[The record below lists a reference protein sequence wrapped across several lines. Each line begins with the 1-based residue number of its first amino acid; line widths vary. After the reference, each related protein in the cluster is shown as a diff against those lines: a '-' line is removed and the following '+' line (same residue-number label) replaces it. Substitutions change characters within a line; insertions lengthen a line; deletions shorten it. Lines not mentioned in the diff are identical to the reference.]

1 MLKIQHLIIYALSI
15 SVFSFGSDHKR
26 NKSNVIVGANQ
37 ILEYQNIIKNK
48 RIGIIA
54 NHTSVIFKDNGE
66 YTHLVDS
73 LISLNYHIK
82 KIFAPE
88 HGFGGTKP
96 NGENIN
102 DEIDE
107 DSGLQIISLHGKQRN
122 YGEIKSEDL
131 KDIDILIFDLQ
142 DVGVRFY
149 THLSI
154 LHYAMLAS
162 SVNDIP
168 IIVFDRPNP
177 NSHYVDGPILDLKNK
192 SFVGLHPVPIVY
204 GLTIGEYAKMI
215 NGEDWLGLNTKADL
229 SVIKLKNYN
238 RNEIYELPIAPSPNL
253 PNSKAI
259 NLYPSLCLFEGTNVS
274 VGRGTN
280 LQFQI
285 YGSPNLNKK
294 TNEFYFTPKKNIGS
308 KYPKNENILCFG
320 KDLRSEKVLN
330 EINLNYI
337 IDAYNSSNNKT
348 NFFNSYF
355 VKLSGNENL
364 KKNIV
369 LGKSSDDIKKE
380 WKEGIDTFKKLR
392 KKYFLY

>member
-15 SVFSFGSDHKR
+15 SIFSFGTDHKR
-26 NKSNVIVGANQ
+26 NKSSVIVGANQ
-37 ILEYQNIIKNK
+37 ISEYQNIIKNK
-48 RIGIIA
+48 RIGVIA
-54 NHTSVIFKDNGE
+54 NHTSVIFKNNGE
-66 YTHLVDS
+66 YTHLIDS
-73 LISLNYHIK
+73 LISLNYQIE

-88 HGFGGTKP
+88 HGFRGTEP

-102 DEIDE
+102 DGIDE
-107 DSGLQIISLHGKQRN
+107 KSGLKIISLHGNQRN

-131 KDIDILIFDLQ
+131 NDIDILIFDLQ

-162 SVNDIP
+162 SVNNIP
-168 IIVFDRPNP
+168 IIIFDRPNP
-177 NSHYVDGPILDLKNK
+177 NSHYVDGPILNLENK
-192 SFVGLHPVPIVY
+192 SFVGLHPVPVVY

-215 NGEDWLGLNTKADL
+215 NGENWLGSNKKADL
-229 SVIKLKNYN
+229 TVIRLKNYD
-238 RNEIYELPIAPSPNL
+238 RYEIYELPIPPSPNL

-259 NLYPSLCLFEGTNVS
+259 NLYPSLCLFEGTGVS

-285 YGSPNLNKK
+285 YGSPDLNKK
-294 TNEFYFTPKKNIGS
+294 TNKFRFTPKKNIGS
-308 KYPKNENILCFG
+308 KYPKNENKICFG
-320 KDLRSEKVLN
+320 KDLRSEKSLD

-337 IDAYNSSNNKT
+337 IDAYNDSSNKT

-355 VKLSGNENL
+355 IKLSGNKNL
-364 KKNIV
+364 KNNII
-369 LGKSSDDIKKE
+369 LGKKNDDIKKE
-380 WKEGIDTFKKLR
+380 WKKGIDRFKKLR

>member
-1 MLKIQHLIIYALSI
+1 MSI

-26 NKSNVIVGANQ
+26 NKSSVIVGANQ
-37 ILEYQNIIKNK
+37 ISEYQNIIKNK

-54 NHTSVIFKDNGE
+54 NHTSVIFKNNGE
-66 YTHLVDS
+66 YTHLIDS

-88 HGFGGTKP
+88 HGFRGTEP

-107 DSGLQIISLHGKQRN
+107 KSGLKIISLHGKQRN

-131 KDIDILIFDLQ
+131 NDIDILIFDLQ

-149 THLSI
+149 THLSV

-162 SVNDIP
+162 VSNDVP
-168 IIVFDRPNP
+168 IIIFDRPNP
-177 NSHYVDGPILDLKNK
+177 NGHYVDGPILDLKNK
-192 SFVGLHPVPIVY
+192 SFVGLHPVPVVY
-204 GLTIGEYAKMI
+204 GLTIGEYATMI
-215 NGEDWLGLNTKADL
+215 NGENWLGVNKQVDL
-229 SVIKLKNYN
+229 SIIKLKNYD
-238 RNEIYELPIAPSPNL
+238 RNKIYELPIPPSPNL

-280 LQFQI
+280 LQFQV

-294 TNEFYFTPKKNIGS
+294 TNKFFFTPKKNIGS
-308 KYPKNENILCFG
+308 KYPKYENEKCIG
-320 KDLRSEKVLN
+320 KDLRSEKILD
-330 EINLNYI
+330 EINLTYI
-337 IDAYNSSNNKT
+337 LNAFRDSPNKIK
-348 NFFNSYF
+348 FFNNYF
-355 VKLSGNENL
+355 IKLSGDENL
-364 KKNIV
+364 KSDII
-369 LGKSSDDIKKE
+369 LGKDKNEIKEEWRKGIDQFKKIKK
-380 WKEGIDTFKKLR
+380 
-392 KKYFLY
+392 KYLLY

>member
-15 SVFSFGSDHKR
+15 SVFSFGTDHKR
-26 NKSNVIVGANQ
+26 NKSSVIVGANQ
-37 ILEYQNIIKNK
+37 ISEYQNIIKNK
-48 RIGIIA
+48 RIGVIA
-54 NHTSVIFKDNGE
+54 NHTSVIFKNNGE
-66 YTHLVDS
+66 YTHLIDS
-73 LISLNYHIK
+73 LISLNYQIE

-88 HGFGGTKP
+88 HGFRGTEP

-102 DEIDE
+102 DGIDE
-107 DSGLQIISLHGKQRN
+107 KSGLKIISLHGKQRN

-131 KDIDILIFDLQ
+131 NDIDILIFDLQ

-162 SVNDIP
+162 SVNNVP
-168 IIVFDRPNP
+168 IIIFDRPNP
-177 NSHYVDGPILDLKNK
+177 NSHYVDGPILNLENK
-192 SFVGLHPVPIVY
+192 SFVGLHPVPVVY

-215 NGEDWLGLNTKADL
+215 NGENWLGSNKKADL
-229 SVIKLKNYN
+229 TVIRLKNYD
-238 RNEIYELPIAPSPNL
+238 RYEIYELPIPPSPNL

-259 NLYPSLCLFEGTNVS
+259 NLYPSLCLFEGTGVS

-285 YGSPNLNKK
+285 YGSPDLNKK
-294 TNEFYFTPKKNIGS
+294 TNKFRFTPKKNIGS
-308 KYPKNENILCFG
+308 KYPKNENKICFG
-320 KDLRSEKVLN
+320 KDLRSEKSLD

-337 IDAYNSSNNKT
+337 IDAYNDSSNKT

-355 VKLSGNENL
+355 IKLSGNKNL
-364 KKNIV
+364 KNNII
-369 LGKSSDDIKKE
+369 LGKKNDDIKKE
-380 WKEGIDTFKKLR
+380 WKKGIDRFKKLR

>member
-1 MLKIQHLIIYALSI
+1 MLKIQNLIIYALSI

-48 RIGIIA
+48 RIGVIA
-54 NHTSVIFKDNGE
+54 NHTSVIFKESGE
-66 YTHLVDS
+66 HTHLIDS
-73 LISLNYHIK
+73 LISLNYNIK

-88 HGFGGTKP
+88 HGFRGTKP

-102 DEIDE
+102 DEIDKN
-107 DSGLQIISLHGKQRN
+107 SGLQIISLHGKQRN

-131 KDIDILIFDLQ
+131 NDIDILIFDLQ

-154 LHYAMLAS
+154 LHYAMQAS
-162 SVNDIP
+162 VSNNIP
-168 IIVFDRPNP
+168 IIIFDRPNP
-177 NSHYVDGPILDLKNK
+177 NGHYIDGPILDLKNK

-204 GLTIGEYAKMI
+204 GLTIGEYATMI
-215 NGEDWLGLNTKADL
+215 NGENWLGVNKKADL
-229 SVIKLKNYN
+229 TVIRLKNYD
-238 RNEIYELPIAPSPNL
+238 RNEIYELPIPPSPNL
-253 PNSKAI
+253 PNLKAI
-259 NLYPSLCLFEGTNVS
+259 NLYPSLCLFEGTSVS
-274 VGRGTN
+274 VGRGTK

-294 TNEFYFTPKKNIGS
+294 TNKFYFTPKKNTGS
-308 KYPKNENILCFG
+308 KYPKNENKICYG
-320 KDLRSEKVLN
+320 KDLRSEKILN

-337 IDAYNSSNNKT
+337 IDAYDSSSDKT
-348 NFFNSYF
+348 NFFNNYF
-355 VKLSGNENL
+355 IKLSGDENL
-364 KKNIV
+364 KNNIV
-369 LGKSSDDIKKE
+369 LGKSSYDIKKE
-380 WKEGIDTFKKLR
+380 WAKGINRFKKLR

>member
-1 MLKIQHLIIYALSI
+1 MSI

-26 NKSNVIVGANQ
+26 NKSSVIVGANQ
-37 ILEYQNIIKNK
+37 ISEYQNIIKNK

-54 NHTSVIFKDNGE
+54 NHTSVIFKNNGE
-66 YTHLVDS
+66 YTHLIDS

-88 HGFGGTKP
+88 HGFRGTEP

-107 DSGLQIISLHGKQRN
+107 KSGLKIISLHGKQRN

-131 KDIDILIFDLQ
+131 NDIDILIFDLQ

-149 THLSI
+149 THLSV

-162 SVNDIP
+162 VSNDVP
-168 IIVFDRPNP
+168 IIIFDRPNP
-177 NSHYVDGPILDLKNK
+177 NGHYVDGPILDLKNK
-192 SFVGLHPVPIVY
+192 SFVGLHPVPVVY
-204 GLTIGEYAKMI
+204 GLTIGEYATMI
-215 NGEDWLGLNTKADL
+215 NGENWLGVNKQVDL
-229 SVIKLKNYN
+229 SIIKLKNYD
-238 RNEIYELPIAPSPNL
+238 RNKIYELPIPPSPNL

-280 LQFQI
+280 LQFQV

-294 TNEFYFTPKKNIGS
+294 TNKFFFTPKKNIGS
-308 KYPKNENILCFG
+308 KYPKYENEKCIG
-320 KDLRSEKVLN
+320 KDLRSEKILD
-330 EINLNYI
+330 EINLTYI
-337 IDAYNSSNNKT
+337 LNAFRDSPNKIK
-348 NFFNSYF
+348 FFNNYF
-355 VKLSGNENL
+355 IKLSGDENL
-364 KKNIV
+364 KSDII
-369 LGKSSDDIKKE
+369 LGKDKNEIKEE
-380 WKEGIDTFKKLR
+380 WRKGIDQFKKIR
-392 KKYFLY
+392 KKYLLY

>member
-1 MLKIQHLIIYALSI
+1 MLKIQHLIIYALTI
-15 SVFSFGSDHKR
+15 SVFSFGSNHKR

-66 YTHLVDS
+66 YTHLIDS
-73 LISLNYHIK
+73 LVSLNYNIK

-88 HGFGGTKP
+88 HGFRGTKP

-102 DEIDE
+102 DDIDE
-107 DSGLQIISLHGKQRN
+107 NSGLQIISLHGKQRN

-131 KDIDILIFDLQ
+131 SDIDILIFDLQ

-162 SVNDIP
+162 SVNDVP
-168 IIVFDRPNP
+168 IIIFDRPNP
-177 NSHYVDGPILDLKNK
+177 NSHYVDGPILDLENK
-192 SFVGLHPVPIVY
+192 SFVGLHPVPVVY

-215 NGEDWLGLNTKADL
+215 NGEDWLGISKKADL
-229 SVIKLKNYN
+229 TVIKLKNYD
-238 RNEIYELPIAPSPNL
+238 RNKIYELPIPPSPNL

-294 TNEFYFTPKKNIGS
+294 TNKFYFIPKKNIGS
-308 KYPKNENILCFG
+308 KYPKNENEICFG
-320 KDLRSEKVLN
+320 KDLRSEKKLN

-337 IDAYNSSNNKT
+337 IDAYNSSSDKT
-348 NFFNSYF
+348 NFFNNYF
-355 VKLSGNENL
+355 IKLSGDENL
-364 KKNIV
+364 KNNIV

-380 WKEGIDTFKKLR
+380 WTKGIDTFEKLR

>member
-1 MLKIQHLIIYALSI
+1 MSI
-15 SVFSFGSDHKR
+15 SVFSFGSDHKK

-48 RIGIIA
+48 RIGVIA
-54 NHTSVIFKDNGE
+54 NHTSVIFKETGE
-66 YTHLVDS
+66 HTHLIDS
-73 LISLNYHIK
+73 LISLNYNIK

-88 HGFGGTKP
+88 HGFRGTKP

-107 DSGLQIISLHGKQRN
+107 NFGLQIISLHGKHRN
-122 YGEIKSEDL
+122 YGEIRSEDL
-131 KDIDILIFDLQ
+131 NDIDILIFDLQ

-162 SVNDIP
+162 TVNDVP
-168 IIVFDRPNP
+168 IIIFDRPNP
-177 NSHYVDGPILDLKNK
+177 NSHFVDGPILDLENK

-215 NGEDWLGLNTKADL
+215 DGEDWLGINKKVDL
-229 SVIKLKNYN
+229 TVIKLKNYD
-238 RNEIYELPIAPSPNL
+238 RNKIYKLPIPPSPNL
-253 PNSKAI
+253 PNSKAV

-274 VGRGTN
+274 IGRGTN

-294 TNEFYFTPKKNIGS
+294 TNKFYFTPKKNIGS
-308 KYPKNENILCFG
+308 KYPKNENKVCYG
-320 KDLRSEKVLN
+320 KDLRSEKILN
-330 EINLNYI
+330 EINLNYVI
-337 IDAYNSSNNKT
+337 EAYNESSDKT

-355 VKLSGNENL
+355 IKLSGDKNL
-364 KKNIV
+364 KNNIV
-369 LGKSSDDIKKE
+369 SGKSSDEIKKE
-380 WKEGIDTFKKLR
+380 WTKGINKFKKI
-392 KKYFLY
+392 

>member
-107 DSGLQIISLHGKQRN
+107 NSGLQIISLHGKQRN
-122 YGEIKSEDL
+122 YGEIKSNDL
-131 KDIDILIFDLQ
+131 NDIDILIFDLQ

-154 LHYAMLAS
+154 CLLYTS
-162 SVNDIP
+162 
-168 IIVFDRPNP
+168 
-177 NSHYVDGPILDLKNK
+177 
-192 SFVGLHPVPIVY
+192 
-204 GLTIGEYAKMI
+204 
-215 NGEDWLGLNTKADL
+215 
-229 SVIKLKNYN
+229 
-238 RNEIYELPIAPSPNL
+238 PSP
-253 PNSKAI
+253 
-259 NLYPSLCLFEGTNVS
+259 
-274 VGRGTN
+274 R
-280 LQFQI
+280 
-285 YGSPNLNKK
+285 
-294 TNEFYFTPKKNIGS
+294 
-308 KYPKNENILCFG
+308 
-320 KDLRSEKVLN
+320 
-330 EINLNYI
+330 
-337 IDAYNSSNNKT
+337 
-348 NFFNSYF
+348 
-355 VKLSGNENL
+355 
-364 KKNIV
+364 
-369 LGKSSDDIKKE
+369 DI
-380 WKEGIDTFKKLR
+380 R
-392 KKYFLY
+392 

>member
-1 MLKIQHLIIYALSI
+1 MLKIQNLIIYALSI

-48 RIGIIA
+48 RIGVIA
-54 NHTSVIFKDNGE
+54 NHTSVIFKESGE
-66 YTHLVDS
+66 HTHLIDS
-73 LISLNYHIK
+73 LISLNYNIK

-88 HGFGGTKP
+88 HGFRGTKP

-107 DSGLQIISLHGKQRN
+107 NSGLQIISLHGKHRN
-122 YGEIKSEDL
+122 YGEIRSEDL
-131 KDIDILIFDLQ
+131 NDIDILIFDLQ

-162 SVNDIP
+162 AVNDVP
-168 IIVFDRPNP
+168 IIIFDRPNP
-177 NSHYVDGPILDLKNK
+177 NSHYVDGPILDLENK

-215 NGEDWLGLNTKADL
+215 DGEDWLGINKKVDL
-229 SVIKLKNYN
+229 TVIKLKNYD
-238 RNEIYELPIAPSPNL
+238 RNKIYKLPIPPSPNL

-294 TNEFYFTPKKNIGS
+294 TNKFNFTPKKNIGS
-308 KYPKNENILCFG
+308 KYPKNENKICYG
-320 KDLRSEKVLN
+320 KDLRSEKILN
-330 EINLNYI
+330 EINLNYVI
-337 IDAYNSSNNKT
+337 EAYNESSDKT

-355 VKLSGNENL
+355 IKLSGDKNL
-364 KKNIV
+364 KNNIV
-369 LGKSSDDIKKE
+369 SGKSSDEIKKE
-380 WKEGIDTFKKLR
+380 WTKGINKFKKI
-392 KKYFLY
+392 

>member
-1 MLKIQHLIIYALSI
+1 MLKIQHLLIYALSI

-48 RIGIIA
+48 RIGVIA

-66 YTHLVDS
+66 YTHLIDS
-73 LISLNYHIK
+73 LISLNYNIK

-88 HGFGGTKP
+88 HGFRGTKP

-102 DEIDE
+102 DEIDKNF
-107 DSGLQIISLHGKQRN
+107 GLQIISLHGKKRN

-131 KDIDILIFDLQ
+131 NDIDILIFDLQ

-162 SVNDIP
+162 SLNDVP
-168 IIVFDRPNP
+168 IIIFDRPNP
-177 NSHYVDGPILDLKNK
+177 NSHYVDGPILKLENK

-215 NGEDWLGLNTKADL
+215 NGENWLGINKKADL
-229 SVIKLKNYN
+229 TVIRLKNYN
-238 RNEIYELPIAPSPNL
+238 RNEIYELPIPPSPNL
-253 PNSKAI
+253 PNLKAI
-259 NLYPSLCLFEGTNVS
+259 NLYPSLCLFEGTTVS
-274 VGRGTN
+274 VGRGTK

-285 YGSPNLNKK
+285 YGSPNLNEK
-294 TNEFYFTPKKNIGS
+294 TNKFNFTPQKNTGS
-308 KYPKNENILCFG
+308 KYPKNENKICYG
-320 KDLRSEKVLN
+320 RDLRSEEILN
-330 EINLNYI
+330 EINLKYI
-337 IDAYNSSNNKT
+337 IDAYNSSSDKT
-348 NFFNSYF
+348 NFFNNYF
-355 VKLSGNENL
+355 IKLSGDESL
-364 KKNIV
+364 KNNIV
-369 LGKSSDDIKKE
+369 LGKSSYDIKKE
-380 WKEGIDTFKKLR
+380 WTKGIDRFKKLR

>member
-15 SVFSFGSDHKR
+15 SVFSFGNDHNR

-73 LISLNYHIK
+73 LISLNYDIK

-88 HGFGGTKP
+88 HGFRGTKP

-102 DEIDE
+102 DEIDKN
-107 DSGLQIISLHGKQRN
+107 SGLQIISLHGKQRN

-131 KDIDILIFDLQ
+131 NDIDILIFDLQ

-154 LHYAMLAS
+154 LHYSMLAS
-162 SVNDIP
+162 SLNDIP
-168 IIVFDRPNP
+168 IVVFDRPNP

-192 SFVGLHPVPIVY
+192 SFVGLHPVPVVY

-215 NGEDWLGLNTKADL
+215 NGEGWLGLNKKTDL
-229 SVIKLKNYN
+229 TVVKLKNYD
-238 RNEIYELPIAPSPNL
+238 RNEIYELPIPPSPNL

-294 TNEFYFTPKKNIGS
+294 TNKFYFTPKRNIGS

-337 IDAYNSSNNKT
+337 IDAYNGSTNKT
-348 NFFNSYF
+348 SFFNAYF
-355 VKLSGNENL
+355 VKLSGDDNL
-364 KKNIV
+364 KNNIV

-380 WKEGIDTFKKLR
+380 WKQGIDTFEKLR

>member
-1 MLKIQHLIIYALSI
+1 MLKIQHLLIYALSI

-73 LISLNYHIK
+73 LINLNYHIK

-88 HGFGGTKP
+88 HGFRGTKP

-107 DSGLQIISLHGKQRN
+107 NSGLQIISLHGKQRN

-131 KDIDILIFDLQ
+131 NDIDILIFDLQ

-149 THLSI
+149 THISI

-215 NGEDWLGLNTKADL
+215 NGEDWLGLNKKADL
-229 SVIKLKNYN
+229 TVIKLKNYN
-238 RNEIYELPIAPSPNL
+238 RYEIYELPIPPSPNL

-285 YGSPNLNKK
+285 YGSPNLNEK
-294 TNEFYFTPKKNIGS
+294 TNKFYFTPKKNIGS

-330 EINLNYI
+330 EINLDYI
-337 IDAYNSSNNKT
+337 IDAYNGSTNKT
-348 NFFNSYF
+348 SFFNSYF
-355 VKLSGNENL
+355 IKLSGDDNL
-364 KKNIV
+364 KNNIV
-369 LGKSSDDIKKE
+369 LGKNSDDIKKE
-380 WKEGIDTFKKLR
+380 WKEGIDTFEKLR

>member
-1 MLKIQHLIIYALSI
+1 MLKIQNLIIYALSI

-48 RIGIIA
+48 RIGVIA
-54 NHTSVIFKDNGE
+54 NHTSVIFKESGE
-66 YTHLVDS
+66 HTHLIDS
-73 LISLNYHIK
+73 LISLNYNIK

-88 HGFGGTKP
+88 HGFRGTKP

-107 DSGLQIISLHGKQRN
+107 NSGLQIISLHGKHRN
-122 YGEIKSEDL
+122 YGEIRSEDL
-131 KDIDILIFDLQ
+131 NDIDILIFDLQ

-162 SVNDIP
+162 AVNDVP
-168 IIVFDRPNP
+168 IIIFDRPNP
-177 NSHYVDGPILDLKNK
+177 NSHYVDGPILNLENK
-192 SFVGLHPVPIVY
+192 SFVGLHPVPVVY

-215 NGEDWLGLNTKADL
+215 DGEDWLGINKKVDL
-229 SVIKLKNYN
+229 TVIKLKNYD
-238 RNEIYELPIAPSPNL
+238 RNKIYKLPIPPSPNL

-294 TNEFYFTPKKNIGS
+294 TNKFNFTPKKNIGS
-308 KYPKNENILCFG
+308 KYPKNENKICYG
-320 KDLRSEKVLN
+320 KDLRSEKILN
-330 EINLNYI
+330 EINLNYVI
-337 IDAYNSSNNKT
+337 EAYNESSDKT

-355 VKLSGNENL
+355 IKLSGDKNL
-364 KKNIV
+364 KNNIV
-369 LGKSSDDIKKE
+369 SGKSSDEIKKE
-380 WKEGIDTFKKLR
+380 WTKGINKFKKIR

>member
-107 DSGLQIISLHGKQRN
+107 NSGLQIISLHGKQRN

-259 NLYPSLCLFEGTNVS
+259 NLYPTLCLFEGTNVS

>member
-1 MLKIQHLIIYALSI
+1 MLI
-15 SVFSFGSDHKR
+15 SVFSYGNDHKR
-26 NKSNVIVGANQ
+26 NKSSVIVGANQ
-37 ILEYQNIIKNK
+37 ILEYHNLIKNK

-54 NHTSVIFKDNGE
+54 NHTSVIFKNNGK
-66 YTHLVDS
+66 YTHLIDS
-73 LISLNYHIK
+73 LISLNYQIK

-88 HGFGGTKP
+88 HGFRGTKP

-107 DSGLQIISLHGKQRN
+107 KSGLKIISLHGKQRN

-131 KDIDILIFDLQ
+131 NDIDILIFDLQ

-154 LHYAMLAS
+154 LHYAMIAS
-162 SVNDIP
+162 VTNDIP
-168 IIVFDRPNP
+168 IIIFDRPNP
-177 NSHYVDGPILDLKNK
+177 NGHYIDGPILDLKNK

-215 NGEDWLGLNTKADL
+215 NGENWLEINKKADL
-229 SVIKLKNYN
+229 TVIGLKNYD
-238 RNEIYELPIAPSPNL
+238 RNKIYELPIPPSPNL

-259 NLYPSLCLFEGTNVS
+259 NLYPSLCLFEGTSVS

-285 YGSPNLNKK
+285 YGSPNLNVK
-294 TNEFYFTPKKNIGS
+294 TNKFYFTPQKNTAS
-308 KYPKNENILCFG
+308 KYPKNENKICYG
-320 KDLRSEKVLN
+320 KDLRSEKILN

-337 IDAYNSSNNKT
+337 IDAYNGSSNKT
-348 NFFNSYF
+348 NFFNNYF
-355 VKLSGNENL
+355 IKLSGDENL
-364 KKNIV
+364 KNNIV

-380 WKEGIDTFKKLR
+380 WTKGIDRFKKLR

>member
-1 MLKIQHLIIYALSI
+1 MLKIQNLIIYALSI

-48 RIGIIA
+48 RIGVIA
-54 NHTSVIFKDNGE
+54 NHTSVIFKNNGE
-66 YTHLVDS
+66 YTHLIDS
-73 LISLNYHIK
+73 LISLNYKIK

-88 HGFGGTKP
+88 HGFRGTQP

-102 DEIDE
+102 DEIDKN
-107 DSGLQIISLHGKQRN
+107 SGLQIISLHGKQRN

-131 KDIDILIFDLQ
+131 NDIDILIFDLQ
-142 DVGVRFY
+142 DVGVRFF

-154 LHYAMLAS
+154 LHYAMQAS
-162 SVNDIP
+162 VSNNIP
-168 IIVFDRPNP
+168 IIIFDRPNP
-177 NSHYVDGPILDLKNK
+177 NGHYIDGPILDLKNK

-204 GLTIGEYAKMI
+204 GLTIGEYATMI
-215 NGEDWLGLNTKADL
+215 NGENWLGVNKKADL
-229 SVIKLKNYN
+229 TVIRLKNYD
-238 RNEIYELPIAPSPNL
+238 RNEIYELPIPPSPNL
-253 PNSKAI
+253 PNLKAI
-259 NLYPSLCLFEGTNVS
+259 NLYPSLCLFEGTSVS
-274 VGRGTN
+274 VGRGTK

-294 TNEFYFTPKKNIGS
+294 TNKFYFTPKKNTGS
-308 KYPKNENILCFG
+308 KYPKNENKICFG
-320 KDLRSEKVLN
+320 KDLRSEKILN

-337 IDAYNSSNNKT
+337 IDAYNSSSDKT
-348 NFFNSYF
+348 NFFNNYF
-355 VKLSGNENL
+355 IKISGDENL

-369 LGKSSDDIKKE
+369 LGKSSYNIKKE
-380 WKEGIDTFKKLR
+380 WAKGINRFKKLR

>member
-1 MLKIQHLIIYALSI
+1 MLKIRHLLIYALSI
-15 SVFSFGSDHKR
+15 SVFSFVNDHKR

-48 RIGIIA
+48 RIGVIA

-88 HGFGGTKP
+88 HGFRGTKP

-107 DSGLQIISLHGKQRN
+107 NSGLQIISLHGKQRN

-131 KDIDILIFDLQ
+131 NDIDILIFDLQ

-162 SVNDIP
+162 SVNNIP
-168 IIVFDRPNP
+168 IVVFDRPNP

-192 SFVGLHPVPIVY
+192 SFVGLHPVPVVY

-215 NGEDWLGLNTKADL
+215 NGEDWLGLNKKADL
-229 SVIKLKNYN
+229 TVIKLKNYN
-238 RNEIYELPIAPSPNL
+238 RNEIYELPIPPSPNL
-253 PNSKAI
+253 PNFKAI

-285 YGSPNLNKK
+285 YGSPNLNKE
-294 TNEFYFTPKKNIGS
+294 TNKFYFTPKKNIGS

-337 IDAYNSSNNKT
+337 INAYNGSSDKA

-355 VKLSGNENL
+355 IKLSGDESL
-364 KKNIV
+364 KNNIV

-380 WKEGIDTFKKLR
+380 WREGIDTFEKLR
-392 KKYFLY
+392 KNYFLY

>member
-1 MLKIQHLIIYALSI
+1 MSI

-26 NKSNVIVGANQ
+26 NKSSVIVGANQ
-37 ILEYQNIIKNK
+37 ISEYQNIIKNK

-54 NHTSVIFKDNGE
+54 NHTSVIFKNNGE
-66 YTHLVDS
+66 YTHLIDS

-88 HGFGGTKP
+88 HGFRGTEP

-107 DSGLQIISLHGKQRN
+107 KSGLKIISLHGKQRN

-131 KDIDILIFDLQ
+131 NDIDILIFDLQ

-149 THLSI
+149 THLSV

-162 SVNDIP
+162 VSNDVP
-168 IIVFDRPNP
+168 IIIFDRPNP
-177 NSHYVDGPILDLKNK
+177 NGHYVDGPILDLKNK
-192 SFVGLHPVPIVY
+192 SFVGLHPVPVVY
-204 GLTIGEYAKMI
+204 GLTIGEYATMI
-215 NGEDWLGLNTKADL
+215 NGENWLGVNKQVDL
-229 SVIKLKNYN
+229 SIIKLKNYD
-238 RNEIYELPIAPSPNL
+238 RNKIYELPIPPSPNL

-280 LQFQI
+280 LQFQV

-294 TNEFYFTPKKNIGS
+294 TNKFFFTPKKNIGS
-308 KYPKNENILCFG
+308 KYPKYENKKCIG
-320 KDLRSEKVLN
+320 KDLRSEKILD
-330 EINLNYI
+330 EINLTYI
-337 IDAYNSSNNKT
+337 LNAFRDSPNKIK
-348 NFFNSYF
+348 FFNNYF
-355 VKLSGNENL
+355 IKLSGDENL
-364 KKNIV
+364 KSDII
-369 LGKSSDDIKKE
+369 LGKDKNEIKEEWRKGIDQFKKIKK
-380 WKEGIDTFKKLR
+380 
-392 KKYFLY
+392 KYLLY

>member
-107 DSGLQIISLHGKQRN
+107 NSGLQIISLHGKQRN

-131 KDIDILIFDLQ
+131 NDIDILIFDLQ

-215 NGEDWLGLNTKADL
+215 NGEDWLGLNKKADL
-229 SVIKLKNYN
+229 TVIKLKNYN

-259 NLYPSLCLFEGTNVS
+259 NLYPTLCLFEGTNVS

-294 TNEFYFTPKKNIGS
+294 TNKFYFTPKKNIGS
-308 KYPKNENILCFG
+308 KYPKNENIKCFG

-337 IDAYNSSNNKT
+337 IDAYNSSTNKT
-348 NFFNSYF
+348 SFFNSYF
-355 VKLSGNENL
+355 IKLSGNDNL
-364 KKNIV
+364 KNNIV
-369 LGKSSDDIKKE
+369 FGKSSDDIKKE
-380 WKEGIDTFKKLR
+380 WKEGIDTFEKLR

>member
-107 DSGLQIISLHGKQRN
+107 NSGLQIISLHGKQRN

-131 KDIDILIFDLQ
+131 NDIDILIFDLQ

-215 NGEDWLGLNTKADL
+215 NGEDWLGLNKKADL

-259 NLYPSLCLFEGTNVS
+259 NLYPTLCLFEGTNVS

-294 TNEFYFTPKKNIGS
+294 TNKFYFTPKKNIGS
-308 KYPKNENILCFG
+308 KYPKNENIQCFG

-337 IDAYNSSNNKT
+337 IDAYNSSTNKT

-364 KKNIV
+364 KNNIV
-369 LGKSSDDIKKE
+369 FGKSSDDIKKE
-380 WKEGIDTFKKLR
+380 WKEGIDRFEKLR

>member
-149 THLSI
+149 THISI

>member
-1 MLKIQHLIIYALSI
+1 MSI

-26 NKSNVIVGANQ
+26 NKSSVIVGANQ
-37 ILEYQNIIKNK
+37 ISEYQNIIKNK

-54 NHTSVIFKDNGE
+54 NHTSVIFKNNGE
-66 YTHLVDS
+66 YTHLIDS

-88 HGFGGTKP
+88 HGFRGTEP
-96 NGENIN
+96 NGKNIN

-107 DSGLQIISLHGKQRN
+107 KSGLKIISLHGKQRN

-131 KDIDILIFDLQ
+131 NDIDILIFDLQ

-149 THLSI
+149 THLSV

-162 SVNDIP
+162 VSNDVP
-168 IIVFDRPNP
+168 IIIFDRPNP
-177 NSHYVDGPILDLKNK
+177 NGHYVDGPILDLKNK
-192 SFVGLHPVPIVY
+192 SFVGLHPVPVVY
-204 GLTIGEYAKMI
+204 GLTIGEYATMI
-215 NGEDWLGLNTKADL
+215 NGENWLGVNKQVDL
-229 SVIKLKNYN
+229 SIIKLKNYD
-238 RNEIYELPIAPSPNL
+238 RNKIYELPIPPSPNL

-259 NLYPSLCLFEGTNVS
+259 NLYPSLCLFEGTSIS

-294 TNEFYFTPKKNIGS
+294 TNKFYFTPKKNIGS
-308 KYPKNENILCFG
+308 KYPKNENKICFG
-320 KDLRSEKVLN
+320 KDLRSEKSLD
-330 EINLNYI
+330 EINLSYI
-337 IDAYNSSNNKT
+337 IDAFNDSSDKT

-355 VKLSGNENL
+355 IKLSGNKNL
-364 KKNIV
+364 KNNII
-369 LGKSSDDIKKE
+369 LGKSKDDIKKE
-380 WKEGIDTFKKLR
+380 WKKGIDRFEKLR

>member
-1 MLKIQHLIIYALSI
+1 MSI
-15 SVFSFGSDHKR
+15 SVFSFGSDPKR

-48 RIGIIA
+48 RIGVIA
-54 NHTSVIFKDNGE
+54 NHTSVIFKNNGE
-66 YTHLVDS
+66 YTHLIDS
-73 LISLNYHIK
+73 LISLNYNIK

-88 HGFGGTKP
+88 HGFRGTKP

-107 DSGLQIISLHGKQRN
+107 NYGLQIISLHGKHRN
-122 YGEIKSEDL
+122 YGEIRSEDL
-131 KDIDILIFDLQ
+131 NDIDILIFDLQ

-162 SVNDIP
+162 TVNDIP
-168 IIVFDRPNP
+168 IIIFDRPNP

-192 SFVGLHPVPIVY
+192 SFVGLHPIPVVY

-215 NGEDWLGLNTKADL
+215 DGEDWLGINKKVDL
-229 SVIKLKNYN
+229 TVIKLKNYD
-238 RNEIYELPIAPSPNL
+238 RNKIYKLPIPPSPNL

-294 TNEFYFTPKKNIGS
+294 TNKFYFTPKKNIGS
-308 KYPKNENILCFG
+308 KYPKNENKICYG
-320 KDLRSEKVLN
+320 KDLRSEKILN
-330 EINLNYI
+330 EINLNYV
-337 IDAYNSSNNKT
+337 IDAYNGSSDKT

-355 VKLSGNENL
+355 IKLAGTENL
-364 KKNIV
+364 QNQIINGELKDKIIESWQEKLNIY
-369 LGKSSDDIKKE
+369 KRMR
-380 WKEGIDTFKKLR
+380 T
-392 KKYFLY
+392 KYLIYN

>member
-1 MLKIQHLIIYALSI
+1 MLKIQNLIIYALSI

-48 RIGIIA
+48 RIGVIA
-54 NHTSVIFKDNGE
+54 NHTSVIFKNNGE
-66 YTHLVDS
+66 YTHLIDS
-73 LISLNYHIK
+73 LISLNYNIK

-88 HGFGGTKP
+88 HGFRGTKP

-102 DEIDE
+102 DEIDKN
-107 DSGLQIISLHGKQRN
+107 SGLQIISLHGKQRN

-131 KDIDILIFDLQ
+131 NDIDILIFDLQ

-154 LHYAMLAS
+154 LHYAMQAS
-162 SVNDIP
+162 VSNNIP
-168 IIVFDRPNP
+168 IIIFDRPNP
-177 NSHYVDGPILDLKNK
+177 NGHYIDGPILDLKNK

-204 GLTIGEYAKMI
+204 GLTIGEYATMI
-215 NGEDWLGLNTKADL
+215 NGENWLGVNKKADL
-229 SVIKLKNYN
+229 TVIRLKNYD
-238 RNEIYELPIAPSPNL
+238 RNEIYELPIPPSPNL
-253 PNSKAI
+253 PNLKAI
-259 NLYPSLCLFEGTNVS
+259 NLYPSLCLFEGTSVS
-274 VGRGTN
+274 VGRGTK

-294 TNEFYFTPKKNIGS
+294 TNKFYFTPKKNSGS
-308 KYPKNENILCFG
+308 KYPKNENKICFG
-320 KDLRSEKVLN
+320 KDLRSEKILN

-337 IDAYNSSNNKT
+337 IDAYNSSSDKT
-348 NFFNSYF
+348 NFFNNYF
-355 VKLSGNENL
+355 IKLSGDENL

-369 LGKSSDDIKKE
+369 LGKSSYNIKKE
-380 WKEGIDTFKKLR
+380 WAKGINRFKKLR

>member
-1 MLKIQHLIIYALSI
+1 
-15 SVFSFGSDHKR
+15 
-26 NKSNVIVGANQ
+26 
-37 ILEYQNIIKNK
+37 
-48 RIGIIA
+48 
-54 NHTSVIFKDNGE
+54 
-66 YTHLVDS
+66 
-73 LISLNYHIK
+73 
-82 KIFAPE
+82 
-88 HGFGGTKP
+88 
-96 NGENIN
+96 
-102 DEIDE
+102 
-107 DSGLQIISLHGKQRN
+107 
-122 YGEIKSEDL
+122 
-131 KDIDILIFDLQ
+131 
-142 DVGVRFY
+142 
-149 THLSI
+149 
-154 LHYAMLAS
+154 
-162 SVNDIP
+162 
-168 IIVFDRPNP
+168 
-177 NSHYVDGPILDLKNK
+177 
-192 SFVGLHPVPIVY
+192 
-204 GLTIGEYAKMI
+204 MI
-215 NGEDWLGLNTKADL
+215 NGEEWLGLNKKTDL
-229 SVIKLKNYN
+229 TVIELKNYD
-238 RNEIYELPIAPSPNL
+238 RNEIYELPIPPSPNL

-364 KKNIV
+364 KNNIV

-380 WKEGIDTFKKLR
+380 WREGIDTFKKLR

>member
-107 DSGLQIISLHGKQRN
+107 NSGLQIISLHGKQRN

-131 KDIDILIFDLQ
+131 NDIDILIFDLQ

-215 NGEDWLGLNTKADL
+215 NGEDWLGLNKKADL
-229 SVIKLKNYN
+229 TVIKLKNYN

-259 NLYPSLCLFEGTNVS
+259 NLYPTLCLFEGTNVS

-364 KKNIV
+364 KNNIV
-369 LGKSSDDIKKE
+369 LGKSSYDIKKE
-380 WKEGIDTFKKLR
+380 WREGIDTFKKLR

>member
-15 SVFSFGSDHKR
+15 SVFSFGGDPKR

-107 DSGLQIISLHGKQRN
+107 NSGLQIISLHGKQRN

-131 KDIDILIFDLQ
+131 NDIDILIFDLQ

-215 NGEDWLGLNTKADL
+215 NGEDWLGLNKKADL
-229 SVIKLKNYN
+229 TVIKLKNYN

-259 NLYPSLCLFEGTNVS
+259 NLYPTLCLFEGTNVS

-294 TNEFYFTPKKNIGS
+294 TNKFYFTPKKNIGS

-337 IDAYNSSNNKT
+337 INAYNSSTNKT

-355 VKLSGNENL
+355 IKLSGNANL
-364 KKNIV
+364 KNNIV
-369 LGKSSDDIKKE
+369 LGKSSDNIKKE
-380 WKEGIDTFKKLR
+380 WREGIDTFKQLR

>member
-107 DSGLQIISLHGKQRN
+107 NSGLQIISLHGKQRN

-238 RNEIYELPIAPSPNL
+238 RNEIYEPPIAPSPNL

-259 NLYPSLCLFEGTNVS
+259 NLYPTLCLFEGTNVS

>member
-1 MLKIQHLIIYALSI
+1 MSI
-15 SVFSFGSDHKR
+15 SIFSFGTDHKR
-26 NKSNVIVGANQ
+26 NKSSVIVGANQ
-37 ILEYQNIIKNK
+37 ISEYQNIIKNK
-48 RIGIIA
+48 RIGVIA
-54 NHTSVIFKDNGE
+54 NHTSVIFKNNGE
-66 YTHLVDS
+66 YTHLIDS
-73 LISLNYHIK
+73 LISLNYQIE

-88 HGFGGTKP
+88 HGFRGTEP

-102 DEIDE
+102 DGIDE
-107 DSGLQIISLHGKQRN
+107 KSGLKIISLHGKQRN

-131 KDIDILIFDLQ
+131 NDIDILIFDLQ

-162 SVNDIP
+162 SVNNVP
-168 IIVFDRPNP
+168 IIIFDRPNP
-177 NSHYVDGPILDLKNK
+177 NSHYVDGPILNLENK
-192 SFVGLHPVPIVY
+192 SFVGLHPVPVVY

-215 NGEDWLGLNTKADL
+215 NGENWLGSNKKADL
-229 SVIKLKNYN
+229 TVIRLKNYD
-238 RNEIYELPIAPSPNL
+238 RYEIYELPIPPSPNL

-259 NLYPSLCLFEGTNVS
+259 NLYPSLCLFEGTGVS

-285 YGSPNLNKK
+285 YGSPDLNKK
-294 TNEFYFTPKKNIGS
+294 TNKFRFTPKKNIGS
-308 KYPKNENILCFG
+308 KYPKNENKICFG
-320 KDLRSEKVLN
+320 KDLRSEKSLD

-337 IDAYNSSNNKT
+337 IDAYNDSSNKT

-355 VKLSGNENL
+355 IKLSGNKNL
-364 KKNIV
+364 KNNII
-369 LGKSSDDIKKE
+369 LGKKNDDIKKE
-380 WKEGIDTFKKLR
+380 WKNGIDRFKKLR

>member
-1 MLKIQHLIIYALSI
+1 MLKIQHLLIYALSI
-15 SVFSFGSDHKR
+15 SVFSFGNDHKR

-48 RIGIIA
+48 RIGVIA

-66 YTHLVDS
+66 YTHLIDS
-73 LISLNYHIK
+73 LISLNYNIK

-88 HGFGGTKP
+88 HGFRGTKP

-102 DEIDE
+102 DEIDKNF
-107 DSGLQIISLHGKQRN
+107 GLQIISLHGKKRN

-131 KDIDILIFDLQ
+131 NDIDILIFDLQ

-162 SVNDIP
+162 SLNDVP
-168 IIVFDRPNP
+168 IIIFDRPNP
-177 NSHYVDGPILDLKNK
+177 NSHYVDGPILKLENK

-215 NGEDWLGLNTKADL
+215 NGENWLGINKKADL
-229 SVIKLKNYN
+229 TVIRLKNYD
-238 RNEIYELPIAPSPNL
+238 RNEIYELPIPPSPNL
-253 PNSKAI
+253 PNLKAI
-259 NLYPSLCLFEGTNVS
+259 NLYPSLCLFEGTTVS
-274 VGRGTN
+274 VGRGTK

-285 YGSPNLNKK
+285 YGSPNLNEK
-294 TNEFYFTPKKNIGS
+294 TNKFNFTPQKNTGS
-308 KYPKNENILCFG
+308 KYPKNENKICYG
-320 KDLRSEKVLN
+320 RDLRSEEILN

-337 IDAYNSSNNKT
+337 IDAYNSSSDKK
-348 NFFNSYF
+348 NFFNNYF
-355 VKLSGNENL
+355 IKLSGDESL
-364 KKNIV
+364 KNNIV
-369 LGKSSDDIKKE
+369 LGKSSYDIKKE
-380 WKEGIDTFKKLR
+380 WTKGIDRFKKLR

>member
-66 YTHLVDS
+66 YTHLIDS
-73 LISLNYHIK
+73 LISLNYNIK

-88 HGFGGTKP
+88 HGFRGTKP

-107 DSGLQIISLHGKQRN
+107 NSGLQIISLHGKQRN
-122 YGEIKSEDL
+122 YGEIKSDDL
-131 KDIDILIFDLQ
+131 NDIDILIFDLQ

-149 THLSI
+149 THISI

-215 NGEDWLGLNTKADL
+215 NGEDWLGLNKKADL
-229 SVIKLKNYN
+229 TVIKLKNYN

-294 TNEFYFTPKKNIGS
+294 TNKFYFIPQKNIGS

-337 IDAYNSSNNKT
+337 IDAYNSSTNKT
-348 NFFNSYF
+348 SFFNSYF
-355 VKLSGNENL
+355 IKLSGNDNL
-364 KKNIV
+364 KNNIV
-369 LGKSSDDIKKE
+369 FGKSSDDIKKE
-380 WKEGIDTFKKLR
+380 WKEGIDTFEKLR

>member
-66 YTHLVDS
+66 YTHLIDS

-107 DSGLQIISLHGKQRN
+107 NSGLQIISLHGKQRN
-122 YGEIKSEDL
+122 YGEIKSDDL
-131 KDIDILIFDLQ
+131 NDIDILIFDLQ

-215 NGEDWLGLNTKADL
+215 NGEDWLGLNKKADL
-229 SVIKLKNYN
+229 TVIKLKNYN

-259 NLYPSLCLFEGTNVS
+259 NLYPTLCLFEGTNVS

-294 TNEFYFTPKKNIGS
+294 TNKFYFTPKKNIGS
-308 KYPKNENILCFG
+308 KYPKNENIKCFG

-337 IDAYNSSNNKT
+337 IDAYNSSTNKT
-348 NFFNSYF
+348 SFFNSYF
-355 VKLSGNENL
+355 IKLSGNDNL
-364 KKNIV
+364 KNNIV
-369 LGKSSDDIKKE
+369 FGKSSDDIKKE
-380 WKEGIDTFKKLR
+380 WKEGIDTFEKLR